1 MTERRLPPITQIAM
15 FSFVLVIASGIW
27 IVSHLPKHVPL
38 GLPVALLALSVLL
51 MIGNLLLI
59 RSIPDFNWASF
70 FGVAKWALVAY
81 LIITGLLEWVF
92 VKDGTRGS
100 ELLVLT
106 LSLAIFAV
114 HVPVLM
120 GYTVARYAD

>member
-1 MTERRLPPITQIAM
+1 MTERRLPPITQVAVC
-15 FSFVLVIASGIW
+15 SFVLVIASGIW

-100 ELLVLT
+100 
-106 LSLAIFAV
+106 
-114 HVPVLM
+114 
-120 GYTVARYAD
+120 